1 MKPWVNFYLWGKYY
15 MKQYKTNEKLLEYLE
30 YKNVVIKNKKSL
42 WKNQKDILVNLF
54 INIILK
60 FLIIIVLQMF
70 FLKKYMFYIFDII
83 QTLKERFINEIFN
96 LCKELSK
103 KKNIKQ

>member
-1 MKPWVNFYLWGKYY
+1 

>member
-1 MKPWVNFYLWGKYY
+1 
-15 MKQYKTNEKLLEYLE
+15 MKQYKTNEKWLEYLE

>member
-1 MKPWVNFYLWGKYY
+1 

-103 KKNIKQ
+103 KKNINLLIKK